1 MALME
6 RDINWDDRFQE
17 LMKEN
22 PRFYELWVQIGQLE
36 IDKNID
42 LKSLKISAWFACKWQ
57 GALHLVK

>member
-1 MALME
+1 MGVTE
-6 RDINWDDRFQE
+6 RDINWDTRFQE

-22 PRFYELWVQIGQLE
+22 PRFYELISQIEHME